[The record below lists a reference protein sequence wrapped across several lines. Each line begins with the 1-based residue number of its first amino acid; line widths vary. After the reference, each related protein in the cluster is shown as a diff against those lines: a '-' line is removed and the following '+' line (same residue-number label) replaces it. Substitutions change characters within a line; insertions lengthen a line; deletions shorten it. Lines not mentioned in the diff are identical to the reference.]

1 MLLPE
6 KNNKSYKDEDIVE
19 PVSEESILLMMAEN
33 QSLKQQ
39 LERLHIIIKQYSHCP
54 AVVEYLQKYNVK

>member
-1 MLLPE
+1 MSKRSTNRSNKNMLLPG

-33 QSLKQQ
+33 
-39 LERLHIIIKQYSHCP
+39 LEPVSEESILSMM
-54 AVVEYLQKYNVK
+54 AENL